1 MFSFQNAWPIKIK
14 AVYTLVLFHIT
25 VFIHFLVWLWSQL
38 VYFLKLQSYFILVN
52 LQLVAGGKKYCSA
65 GKFYWSLPD
74 KETTT
79 NPKSLWI
86 NNVKMTQLQVEKK
99 RTIQKQWR
107 KHSSW
112 CRSRQLNSTSE
123 LHFQHKETDWLD
135 YVKMTPQ
142 KVMGAR
148 MSSMIQHLSW
158 GPHLKRLWLDNVKM
172 TPQKVM
178 GAGISSIIQ
187 HLTSAPQLKRPWL
200 YKVKMTPQ
208 KVMDARISSLIH
220 HVKCAPNLKRLWL
233 DNVKMTPQK
242 VMDAGISS
250 LIKHM
255 NCAPNPKRLWLDYVK
270 MTPQKVMGAGISS
283 MIHHV
288 LCAPNLKRLWLDNV
302 KMTP

>member
-1 MFSFQNAWPIKIK
+1 M
-14 AVYTLVLFHIT
+14 YTLVLFHIT

-38 VYFLKLQSYFILVN
+38 VYFLKLRSYFILVN

-86 NNVKMTQLQVEKK
+86 NNVKMTPLQVEKK

-123 LHFQHKETDWLD
+123 LHFQHKETDRLD
-135 YVKMTPQ
+135 Y
-142 KVMGAR
+142 
-148 MSSMIQHLSW
+148 
-158 GPHLKRLWLDNVKM
+158 VKM

-187 HLTSAPQLKRPWL
+187 HLTSAPQLKRLWL

-270 MTPQKVMGAGISS
+270 MTPQKLMGAGISS

-288 LCAPNLKRLWLDNV
+288 QCAPNLKRLWLDNV